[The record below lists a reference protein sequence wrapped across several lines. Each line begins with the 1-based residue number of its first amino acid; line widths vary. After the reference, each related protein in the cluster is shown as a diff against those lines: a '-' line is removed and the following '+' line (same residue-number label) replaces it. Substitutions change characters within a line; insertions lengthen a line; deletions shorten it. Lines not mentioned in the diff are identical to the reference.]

1 MKAIKFLLGLA
12 FVFGIEHCS
21 LFAAAD
27 GVGGSLKPDSEQAIL
42 DDELISEDDGK
53 DEAVEGFV
61 YWIINPEAVIQ
72 SKCPDG
78 GIFIR
83 PGYGPFYPV
92 DPRKIY
98 QLAVKIGLEPPA
110 ASFLKVPVKRL
121 QSEEVIVR
129 PWFVSDDH
137 VFLMN
142 VKKQHY
148 RNVLRTRFFDFYE
161 KRKLY
166 TASLPEAFDLY
177 FDKDFLQFGSDMIL
191 SETMTSYHLKL
202 SQRTEAFNYFF
213 SVTNYFIYVDKY
225 LPQKL
230 VDVTGLEP
238 IAWSDPFE

>member
-1 MKAIKFLLGLA
+1 MKFLFGLVL
-12 FVFGIEHCS
+12 VFGIEHCS

-27 GVGGSLKPDSEQAIL
+27 GVGGSLKPDSEKAIL

-53 DEAVEGFV
+53 DEVGEGFV
-61 YWIINPEAVIQ
+61 YFMITEEAIIH
-72 SKCPDG
+72 SKCPNG
-78 GIFIR
+78 GTFIR
-83 PGYGPFYPV
+83 PGYGPSYSV

-98 QLAVKIGLEPPA
+98 QMAVKIGLEPPA

-121 QSEEVIVR
+121 PSKEVIVR

-142 VKKQHY
+142 AKKQHY
-148 RNVLRTRFFDFYE
+148 RNVLRTRFFDFHE
-161 KRKLY
+161 KRKLH

-177 FDKDFLQFGSDMIL
+177 FDKDFLQFGSDTIL

-202 SQRTEAFNYFF
+202 SQRKEASNYFF
-213 SVTNYFIYVDKY
+213 CVTNYFIYVDKY

-230 VDVTGLEP
+230 VDVTGLQP
-238 IAWSDPFE
+238 IAWSDPLE